1 MVNFVDLLV
10 NCDVVRQIGV
20 VRVLVLEADVVAGIF
35 FLYSVK
41 PLGFVLIR
49 TLKVLFFILIVVHCV
64 NFILEFVN

>member
-41 PLGFVLIR
+41 ALGFVLIR